1 MRDPVCEQMDLPPD
15 LPLSSAEIISKL
27 NMHLLHVL
35 DEYFKEEEKNI
46 SLEKKLEEFNKN
58 FNIIRHQM
66 GLLYKQ
72 YGSEKSEWKK
82 LQADSSIEIE
92 KLQEHVESLEVK
104 VKEYEEQWEVLSK
117 SEDEQKQLIA
127 ESAKRMA
134 LTMADMTVLGRKCK
148 ALQKSESY
156 MRKENR
162 KMKDEM
168 ASMEC
173 TVTQRIGELRRHN

>member
-1 MRDPVCEQMDLPPD
+1 MCCGSQVMPLFDLQ
-15 LPLSSAEIISKL
+15 
-27 NMHLLHVL
+27 
-35 DEYFKEEEKNI
+35 EYFKEEEKNI

-66 GLLYKQ
+66 GVLYKQ

-82 LQADSSIEIE
+82 LQADSSMELE
-92 KLQEHVESLEVK
+92 KLQEHVERLEVI
-104 VKEYEEQWEVLSK
+104 VKEYDEQWEVLSK
-117 SEDEQKQLIA
+117 SGDEQKQLIA
-127 ESAKRMA
+127 ERAKRMA
-134 LTMADMTVLGRKCK
+134 LTVVNMTVLGRKCK

-173 TVTQRIGELRRHN
+173 TVTQRIGELQRHKVMW